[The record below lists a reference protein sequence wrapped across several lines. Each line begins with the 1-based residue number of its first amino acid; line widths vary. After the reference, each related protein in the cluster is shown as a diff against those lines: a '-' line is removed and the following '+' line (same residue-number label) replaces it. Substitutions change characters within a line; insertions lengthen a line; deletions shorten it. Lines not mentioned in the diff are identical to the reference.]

1 MRLFLAAGL
10 LVLMLNGCGQ
20 GENWQTKD
28 IEGVMPRLEFTLT
41 GENGQVVTQDAF
53 ADKVNLLYF
62 GYTHCPDVCPITLAK
77 LRGVI
82 SGLPAEVANRI
93 DVLFVSVDPKRDT
106 PDVLRSYTDAFGARF
121 IGLTGSKQQL
131 DEVTRRYRTTY
142 GYGKPDDRG
151 NYEVS
156 HSSAVYAFDPEG
168 RARLLIRNDD
178 SPEAIAHDLT
188 QLAGD

>member
-20 GENWQTKD
+20 GENWRTKD
-28 IEGVMPRLEFTLT
+28 IEGVMPRLEFTLS
-41 GENGQVVTQDAF
+41 GEDGQTVTQDAF

-82 SGLPAEVANRI
+82 SSLPAEVADRI

-106 PDVLRSYTDAFGARF
+106 PDVLRNYTDAFGARF

-178 SPEAIAHDLT
+178 RPEDIAHDLK